1 ARKLEDTNSL
11 KRQSSCFKK
20 WCPLS
25 YFVRGMW
32 EMKALKDQLREWK
45 KQSTQVEKKQKR
57 KRKENLSTR
66 DIEDLMGI
74 HGPRYERRRGALRQ
88 K

>member
-1 ARKLEDTNSL
+1 
-11 KRQSSCFKK
+11 
-20 WCPLS
+20 
-25 YFVRGMW
+25 
-32 EMKALKDQLREWK
+32 MKALKDQLREWK
-45 KQSTQVEKKQKR
+45 KQTHQAKKKKKK
-57 KRKENLSTR
+57 KRKEKLSIR

>member
-1 ARKLEDTNSL
+1 
-11 KRQSSCFKK
+11 
-20 WCPLS
+20 
-25 YFVRGMW
+25 
-32 EMKALKDQLREWK
+32 MKVLRDQLRELK
-45 KQSTQVEKKQKR
+45 KQSNQAKKKTKK
-57 KRKENLSTR
+57 KRKEKLSTR

>member
-1 ARKLEDTNSL
+1 
-11 KRQSSCFKK
+11 
-20 WCPLS
+20 
-25 YFVRGMW
+25 
-32 EMKALKDQLREWK
+32 MKVLGDQLREWK
-45 KQSTQVEKKQKR
+45 KKSKQVKKKNKK
-57 KRKENLSTR
+57 KRKEKLSTR

>member
-1 ARKLEDTNSL
+1 MVSSL
-11 KRQSSCFKK
+11 FLKGG
-20 WCPLS
+20 W
-25 YFVRGMW
+25 VN
-32 EMKALKDQLREWK
+32 MKALKDQLREWK
-45 KQSTQVEKKQKR
+45 KQSNQTKKKTKK
-57 KRKENLSTR
+57 KRKEKLSTR